1 MKLEIEVS
9 EQDLLEFGRQAVEKE
24 MQASLKRMR
33 LRTSFAR
40 LSEKVRGSW
49 TEEDHWKAVDVAK
62 KEAWEV
68 YRKEIG
74 L

>member
-9 EQDLLEFGRQAVEKE
+9 EQDLLKLGKKAVEKE
-24 MQASLKRMR
+24 VQASINRMQ
-33 LRTSFAR
+33 LRIAFTQ
-40 LSEKVRGSW
+40 LSDAIREDWS
-49 TEEDHWKAVDVAK
+49 EEDYWREVDLAR
-62 KEAWEV
+62 KEAWEI

>member
-9 EQDLLEFGRQAVEKE
+9 EQDLREFGREAVENE

-33 LRTSFAR
+33 LRTTFTQ
-40 LSEKVRGSW
+40 LSAKIREAW
-49 TEEDHWKAVDVAK
+49 NEEDYWREVKLAR
-62 KEAWEV
+62 KEAWES
-68 YRKEIG
+68 YRKEVG

>member
-33 LRTSFAR
+33 LRTSFTQ
-40 LSEKVRGSW
+40 LSEKIREAWS
-49 TEEDHWKAVDVAK
+49 EEDYWKEVDLAR
-62 KEAWEV
+62 KESWEI

>member
-9 EQDLLEFGRQAVEKE
+9 EQDLLEFGKKAVEKE
-24 MQASLKRMR
+24 MQGTLHRLR
-33 LRTSFAR
+33 LRTAFEQ
-40 LSEKVRGSW
+40 LSEKIRETW
-49 TEEDHWKAVDVAK
+49 DEADYWKEVDLAR
-62 KEAWEV
+62 KEAWSV

>member
-9 EQDLLEFGRQAVEKE
+9 EQDLIEFGKQAIEKE

-33 LRTSFAR
+33 MRIAFVQLSNEIRAAWDEKDYWKEVDLAR
-40 LSEKVRGSW
+40 Q
-49 TEEDHWKAVDVAK
+49 
-62 KEAWEV
+62 EAWEI

>member
-9 EQDLLEFGRQAVEKE
+9 EQDLLEFGKQAVENE

-33 LRTSFAR
+33 LRIAFTK
-40 LSEKVRGSW
+40 LSEKIREAW
-49 TEEDHWKAVDVAK
+49 NEEDYWQEVKLARKD
-62 KEAWEV
+62 AWES
-68 YRKEIG
+68 YRKEVG

>member
-9 EQDLLEFGRQAVEKE
+9 EQDLIEFGKQAVEKE
-24 MQASLKRMR
+24 IRASLKRMR
-33 LRTSFAR
+33 LRTTFTQ
-40 LSEKVRGSW
+40 LSEKIREAW
-49 TEEDHWKAVDVAK
+49 DEEAYWKEVDLAR
-62 KEAWEV
+62 KEAWEI

>member
-9 EQDLLEFGRQAVEKE
+9 EQDLIEFGKQAVKKE
-24 MQASLKRMR
+24 MQASIKRLR
-33 LRTSFAR
+33 LRTAFAQ
-40 LSEKVRGSW
+40 LSEKIQEAW
-49 TEEDHWKAVDVAK
+49 NEDDYWKEVSLAR
-62 KEAWEV
+62 KEAWEI

>member
-1 MKLEIEVS
+1 MKLEIEIS
-9 EQDLLEFGRQAVEKE
+9 EQDLLEFGKQAIEKE

-33 LRTSFAR
+33 LRTTFAQ
-40 LSEKVRGSW
+40 LSDQIREVWDEADYRQ
-49 TEEDHWKAVDVAK
+49 EMDQAR
-62 KEAWEV
+62 KEAWEI